1 MTATFLEPPRLLP
14 DAGRV
19 LWRAGTPPSKAG
31 RDLEKSAQ
39 EAVSMIAETMTPGV
53 GILTGKRLPTSM
65 ARYFAPHLGR
75 MGNVTVLVAT
85 LGPGID
91 EHLGLLLS
99 RRETLMAH
107 MFNSAASESVELLA
121 AWAQMREAS
130 RHPGMDPTKRLAPGY
145 SGVPLEAQ
153 PLIVGLFPGLGVTC
167 TESHYLVPSKTL
179 TGVWGWVLRK
189 GL

>member
-1 MTATFLEPPRLLP
+1 MRATVHEPPRLLP

-31 RDLEKSAQ
+31 RDLEKGAE
-39 EAVSMIAETMTPGV
+39 EALSMLAETMTPRV
-53 GILTGKRLPTSM
+53 GILTDKHLPAGM
-65 ARYFAPHLGR
+65 DVYFAARPGR
-75 MGNVTVLVAT
+75 TGDVTVMLAT
-85 LGPGID
+85 LGRAVD
-91 EHLGLLLS
+91 EHLDLLLS
-99 RRETLMAH
+99 RRETLKAH

-130 RHPGMDPTKRLAPGY
+130 RHPGMDHTKRLAPGY

-153 PLIVGLFPGLGVTC
+153 PLIVGLFPGMGVTC

-179 TGVWGWVLRK
+179 TGVWGWVLQK